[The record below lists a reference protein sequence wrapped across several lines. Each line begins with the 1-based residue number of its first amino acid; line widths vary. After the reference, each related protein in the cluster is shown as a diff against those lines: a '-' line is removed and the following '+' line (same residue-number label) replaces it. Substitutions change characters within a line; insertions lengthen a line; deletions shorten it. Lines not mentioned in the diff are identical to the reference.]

1 MSEQVTTRE
10 ELDALPDRS
19 VVLDSDGDAWAKEGD
34 IWVLGINRWD
44 AALLLG
50 SAPLAVLH
58 IPGRP
63 HAPQRVQPSREAIKE
78 AIRSGWWPD
87 DRKRLGFSYNKVTQ
101 AVLAVLAS
109 QPTVAEVRAQAWDEG
124 FEAGATWSSSGPSGV
139 PHDPPRNPY
148 HEAEGGER

>member
-58 IPGRP
+58 IPGQP
-63 HAPQRVQPSREAIKE
+63 HAPQRVQPSRASIARALHYQDCRCPRFDE
-78 AIRSGWWPD
+78 PD
-87 DRKRLGFSYNKVTQ
+87 HVDYVHMAD
-101 AVLAVLAS
+101 AVLTLLAS
-109 QPTVAEVRAQAWDEG
+109 QPTVAEVRAQALRDAATAWSDWDALQAPEL
-124 FEAGATWSSSGPSGV
+124 WL
-139 PHDPPRNPY
+139 R
-148 HEAEGGER
+148 ERADREVNR